1 MRAHSITSLALV
13 GVAVIG
19 ASLACRSREDRKTPE
34 QLRAELAALEKE
46 RDDLRA
52 KLGELIASDP
62 RLAGMPEQ
70 PVRIGVPTVLARE
83 MITKTV
89 TGFVDQVALELRNIK
104 VKKSGKVKKVVTIGT
119 YDLKVLINE
128 ISGKLK
134 TGTPDIRFG
143 GDQVALDLP
152 VQVASG
158 TGRATID
165 FVWDGKNISGA
176 VCGDMEITQEVSGSV
191 KPSDYKVEGTLHLT
205 ATAEQILASPK
216 FPEVRIRIRVAA
228 SEDSWAEV
236 QKILDSKEG
245 VCGFVVDKVDIRK
258 ILLALLDKGF
268 NVRLPTEKIK
278 PIAIPVGIQPTMEVK
293 GRTVN
298 LALKVGHLKI
308 TEHMIWLGAEV
319 AVAIEPKTGDKA
331 RSGPKAAKPA
341 AEKAAPAQKKP
352 AA

>member
-1 MRAHSITSLALV
+1 
-13 GVAVIG
+13 
-19 ASLACRSREDRKTPE
+19 
-34 QLRAELAALEKE
+34 
-46 RDDLRA
+46 
-52 KLGELIASDP
+52 
-62 RLAGMPEQ
+62 
-70 PVRIGVPTVLARE
+70 

-89 TGFVDQVALELRNIK
+89 TGFVDQVALELRNIR
-104 VKKSGKVKKVVTIGT
+104 VKKSGKIKKVVPIGT
-119 YDLKVLINE
+119 YDLKVHINE

-134 TGTPDIRFG
+134 TGTPVVSFG

-158 TGRATID
+158 TGRATVN

-216 FPEVRIRIRVAA
+216 FPEVKIRITVAA
-228 SEDSWAEV
+228 SEESWAEV
-236 QKILDSKEG
+236 QRILDSKEG
-245 VCGFVVDKVDIRK
+245 VCGFVVDKVNIPK

-278 PIAIPVGIQPTMEVK
+278 PIAVPVGIEPTMEVK

-298 LALKVGHLKI
+298 MALNVGHLEI
-308 TEHMIWLGAEV
+308 TEHMIWLGADV
-319 AVAIEPKTGDKA
+319 SVAIEPGAGGKA
-331 RSGPKAAKPA
+331 TPGSKAAKPA
-341 AEKAAPAQKKP
+341 AKQAAPPQKKP

>member
-1 MRAHSITSLALV
+1 MRALRP
-13 GVAVIG
+13 
-19 ASLACRSREDRKTPE
+19 ASLTLVVVTLIASSVACGGRGDRKTPE
-34 QLRAELAALEKE
+34 QLRAEIVALEKE
-46 RDDLRA
+46 RDELRA

-83 MITKTV
+83 MISKTV

-104 VKKSGKVKKVVTIGT
+104 VKKRGKVKKVVTIGT
-119 YDLKVLINE
+119 YDLRVLINE

-134 TGTPDIRFG
+134 TGTPVVRFG
-143 GDQVALDLP
+143 GNEIGLDLP
-152 VQVASG
+152 VRVASG
-158 TGRATID
+158 TGRATIT

-176 VCGDMEITQEVSGSV
+176 VCGDMEVTEEVSGSV
-191 KPSDYKVEGTLHLT
+191 KPSNYPVEGTLHLT

-216 FPEVRIRIRVAA
+216 FPEVRINIKVAA
-228 SEDSWAEV
+228 SEASWAEV

-245 VCGFVVDKVDIRK
+245 ACGFVVDKVNIPK

-293 GRTVN
+293 GRMVN

-308 TEHMIWLGAEV
+308 TEHMIWLGGDV
-319 AVAIEPKTGDKA
+319 SVAIEPGPAGKTPSGTKA
-331 RSGPKAAKPA
+331 VKPA
-341 AEKAAPAQKKP
+341 AEKAAPAQEKP

>member
-1 MRAHSITSLALV
+1 MKARRVTSLILAAATV
-13 GVAVIG
+13 MG
-19 ASLACRSREDRKTPE
+19 ASVACRGRADRKTPD

-46 RDDLRA
+46 RDQLRA

-70 PVRIGVPTVLARE
+70 PLRIGVPTVLARE

-104 VKKSGKVKKVVTIGT
+104 VKKSGKVKKVVNIGT
-119 YDLKVLINE
+119 YDLKVLVNE

-134 TGTPDIRFG
+134 TGTPDVRFG
-143 GDQVALDLP
+143 GNVISLDLP

-176 VCGDMEITQEVSGSV
+176 VCGDMTITQEVSGSV
-191 KPSDYKVEGTLHLT
+191 KPSDYKVEGALHLT

-216 FPEVRIRIRVAA
+216 FPEVKIRITVAA
-228 SEDSWAEV
+228 SEESWAEV
-236 QKILDSKEG
+236 QRILESKEG
-245 VCGFVVDKVDIRK
+245 VCGFVVDKVNIPK

-268 NVRLPTEKIK
+268 NVRLPTEKMK
-278 PIAIPVGIQPTMEVK
+278 PIAVPVGIQPTMEVK
-293 GRTVN
+293 GRTVD
-298 LALKVGHLKI
+298 LALQVGHLKI
-308 TEHMIWLGAEV
+308 TEHMIWLGGEV
-319 AVAIEPKTGDKA
+319 AVNIQPEAGGKA

-341 AEKAAPAQKKP
+341 AKKAAPAPKKP
-352 AA
+352 A

>member
-1 MRAHSITSLALV
+1 MRAHGITSLALV
-13 GVAVIG
+13 GLAVIG
-19 ASLACRSREDRKTPE
+19 ASQACRGREDRQTPE
-34 QLRAELAALEKE
+34 QLRAGLAALEKE
-46 RDDLRA
+46 RDELRA

-70 PVRIGVPTVLARE
+70 PVRIGVPTELARE

-104 VKKSGKVKKVVTIGT
+104 VKKSGKVKKVVTIGS

-134 TGTPDIRFG
+134 TGPPDVRFG

-191 KPSDYKVEGTLHLT
+191 KPSDYKVEGSLHLT
-205 ATAEQILASPK
+205 ATAKQILASPK
-216 FPEVRIRIRVAA
+216 FPEVKIRITVAA
-228 SEDSWAEV
+228 SEASLAEV

-245 VCGFVVDKVDIRK
+245 VCGFVVDKVDIKK

-319 AVAIEPKTGDKA
+319 AVDIGPDGGGKA
-331 RSGPKAAKPA
+331 PSGPKTAKPA
-341 AEKAAPAQKKP
+341 AKKAAPVQKEP

>member
-13 GVAVIG
+13 GVVVIG
-19 ASLACRSREDRKTPE
+19 ASLSCRAREDRKTPE
-34 QLRAELAALEKE
+34 QLRAGLAALEKE
-46 RDDLRA
+46 RDELRA
-52 KLGELIASDP
+52 QLGELIASDP

-134 TGTPDIRFG
+134 TGTPDVRFG
-143 GDQVALDLP
+143 GNQVALHLP

-191 KPSDYKVEGTLHLT
+191 KPSDYKVEGALHLT
-205 ATAEQILASPK
+205 ATSEQILASPK
-216 FPEVRIRIRVAA
+216 FPEVRIRITVAA
-228 SEDSWAEV
+228 SEESWAEV

-245 VCGFVVDKVDIRK
+245 ACGFVLDKVSVPK

-278 PIAIPVGIQPTMEVK
+278 PIAIPVGIEPTMEVK
-293 GRTVN
+293 GRTVD
-298 LALKVGHLKI
+298 LALTVGHLKI

-319 AVAIEPKTGDKA
+319 AVTIEPGGGGKA
-331 RSGPKAAKPA
+331 PPGAKATEPAAK
-341 AEKAAPAQKKP
+341 KAAPPQKKP

>member
-1 MRAHSITSLALV
+1 MRALRVTSLLLAA
-13 GVAVIG
+13 VAVIG
-19 ASLACRSREDRKTPE
+19 ASVACRGREDRKTPD

-46 RDDLRA
+46 RDELRV
-52 KLGELIASDP
+52 KVGDLIASDP

-104 VKKSGKVKKVVTIGT
+104 VKKSGKVKKVVNIGS
-119 YDLKVLINE
+119 YDLHVLINE

-134 TGTPDIRFG
+134 TGTPDVRFG
-143 GDQVALDLP
+143 GNEIALDLP

-158 TGRATID
+158 TGRATIT

-176 VCGDMEITQEVSGSV
+176 VCGDMEVTEEVSGSV
-191 KPSDYKVEGTLHLT
+191 KPSDYPVEGTLHLK

-216 FPEVRIRIRVAA
+216 FPEVKINIKVAA
-228 SEDSWAEV
+228 SEASWAEV

-245 VCGFVVDKVDIRK
+245 ACGFVVDKV
-258 ILLALLDKGF
+258 
-268 NVRLPTEKIK
+268 N
-278 PIAIPVGIQPTMEVK
+278 IQPEAA
-293 GRTVN
+293 G
-298 LALKVGHLKI
+298 
-308 TEHMIWLGAEV
+308 
-319 AVAIEPKTGDKA
+319 KA

-341 AEKAAPAQKKP
+341 AKETAPAQKKP